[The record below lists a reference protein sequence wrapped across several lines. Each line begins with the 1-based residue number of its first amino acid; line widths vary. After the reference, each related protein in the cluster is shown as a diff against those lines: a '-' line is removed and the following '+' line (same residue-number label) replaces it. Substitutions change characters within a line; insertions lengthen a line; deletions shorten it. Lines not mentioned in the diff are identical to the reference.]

1 MTVDQF
7 ALVSSIFT
15 LGGFLGALV
24 SGPFC
29 SNHGH
34 RLSMQLMTI
43 SFLAGP
49 ICQSLAANLAVL
61 VLGRFISGLG
71 SGAAM
76 VVVPIYIAE
85 IAPPESKGLFGALT
99 QITVNIGILVTQLL
113 GYFLSHDSMWRIIL
127 VVPGILAIVQFI
139 GLFFTPESPKW
150 LAEHGH
156 SKTARDIL
164 RKLRRYNVSLDTE
177 ADAWQVDGSNSDIG
191 KSTPYFRPLPDS
203 GVTFLS
209 LLHGS
214 PRWSWTTIAN
224 GSPAEE
230 EALLRAP
237 SSSEISAPHACV
249 ASVGILAAIRHPS
262 YRPAIIAVIAVMVAQ
277 QLTGINS
284 IVMYSVSLLSSLLPT
299 SAALLSV
306 AVSAL
311 NLIMTTACAPLSDRI
326 GRKPCILLSTAG
338 MGISSILLA
347 LGIGYSVKILG
358 AIATLCFV
366 ASFAIG
372 LGPVPFILSSELVN
386 PEAVGAVQSW
396 ALAANWLA
404 TFAVSQFFP
413 MVNALLGGNGRVY
426 YIFAGFAALFG
437 VFIAWWVPETKG
449 KKGADEVWGR
459 EVEGEHQD

>member
-1 MTVDQF
+1 
-7 ALVSSIFT
+7 
-15 LGGFLGALV
+15 
-24 SGPFC
+24 
-29 SNHGH
+29 
-34 RLSMQLMTI
+34 
-43 SFLAGP
+43 
-49 ICQSLAANLAVL
+49 
-61 VLGRFISGLG
+61 
-71 SGAAM
+71 M

-113 GYFLSHDSMWRIIL
+113 GYFLSHDSMWRIVL
-127 VVPGILAIVQFI
+127 AVPGILAIVQFI

-156 SKTARDIL
+156 SKTAREIL
-164 RKLRRYNVSLDTE
+164 RKLRRYRVDLDDE
-177 ADAWQVDGSNSDIG
+177 ADSWEVDASNSDIG
-191 KSTPYFRPLPDS
+191 KPTIPLRPPPDS
-203 GVTFLS
+203 GITASS
-209 LLHGS
+209 LLYGS
-214 PRWSWTTIAN
+214 PQWSLTTIAN
-224 GSPAEE
+224 LTPAEE
-230 EALLRAP
+230 EALLRAH
-237 SSSEISAPHACV
+237 SSSEYSAPHRASV
-249 ASVGILAAIRHPS
+249 TSVGILAAIRHPT
-262 YRPAIIAVIAVMVAQ
+262 YRPPIIAVIAVMVAQ

-311 NLIMTTACAPLSDRI
+311 NLVMTTACAPLSDRI

-338 MGISSILLA
+338 MGLSSILLA

-358 AIATLCFV
+358 AVATLCFV
-366 ASFAIG
+366 ASFAVG

-386 PEAVGAVQSW
+386 PEAVGAVQSL

-437 VFIAWWVPETKG
+437 VFIAWWVPETRG

-459 EVEGEHQD
+459 EVGGGHQD